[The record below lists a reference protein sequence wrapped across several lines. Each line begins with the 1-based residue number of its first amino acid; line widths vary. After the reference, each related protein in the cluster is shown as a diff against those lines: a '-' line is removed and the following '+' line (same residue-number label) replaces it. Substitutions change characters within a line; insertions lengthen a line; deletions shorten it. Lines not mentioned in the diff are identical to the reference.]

1 MTLHP
6 EAVKLLAELDALN
19 LPPIS
24 AVSPEEARQRLA
36 TPLGPLPELPKID
49 EQEIA
54 GPTSPLRARVY
65 HPIREPAEPLN
76 LIVFFHGGGWVV
88 GNLDSHDGACR
99 QLAIAAH
106 AVVVSVDYR
115 LAPEFPFPTAIE
127 DCLEGLLWA
136 NQRRGEWGVQGAVC
150 VAGDSAGG
158 NLAAVVAIRARARKD
173 IQLAY
178 QVLLYPVTDC
188 DLETESYRLFAEG
201 YGLTRDS
208 MRWFWQQYLGQ
219 HDWTDPEA
227 APLRCS
233 SLEGLP
239 PAYLVTAEYDT
250 LRDEGEAYADRLSDA
265 GVPVTRERV
274 AGVLHGFM
282 LHGHRFDEVQQVNH
296 RIGQAIR
303 QLGGRRPVSHGT
315 SGLTRP

>member
-6 EAVKLLAELDALN
+6 QAVQLLAELDALN

-24 AVSPEEARQRLA
+24 TVSPDEARQRLA
-36 TPLGPLPELPKID
+36 TPLGPLPDLPKIQ
-49 EQEIA
+49 EQEIDD
-54 GPTSPLRARVY
+54 PTHSVQVRIY
-65 HPIREPAEPLN
+65 HPSREPAERLN

-127 DCLEGLLWA
+127 DCLRGLLWA
-136 NQRRGEWGVQGAVC
+136 NQRRQEWGVDGAVC

-158 NLAAVVAIRARARKD
+158 NLAAVVAIRARARED

-208 MRWFWQQYLGQ
+208 MHWFWQQYLGQ

-227 APLRCS
+227 SPLRCK

-239 PAYLVTAEYDT
+239 PTYVVTAEYDT
-250 LRDEGEAYADRLSDA
+250 LRDEGEAYADRLTEA
-265 GVPVTRERV
+265 GVPVRRERV

-282 LHGHRFDEVQQVNH
+282 LHGHRFDEVQQVNQ
-296 RIGQAIR
+296 RIGQALR
-303 QLGGRRPVSHGT
+303 QTPLPEI
-315 SGLTRP
+315 PQ

>member
-1 MTLHP
+1 MNVTLHP
-6 EAVKLLAELDALN
+6 QAVRLLAELEALN

-24 AVSPEEARQRLA
+24 TVTPDEARQRLA
-36 TPLGPLPELPKID
+36 TPMGPLPDLPTVH
-49 EQEIA
+49 EQEIDHS
-54 GPTSPLRARVY
+54 GQTLRARIY
-65 HPIREPAEPLN
+65 HPTREPTERRN
-76 LIVFFHGGGWVV
+76 LIVFFHGGGWVL
-88 GNLDSHDGACR
+88 GNLDSHDGVCR

-127 DCLEGLLWA
+127 DCLQGLVWA
-136 NQRRGEWGVQGAVC
+136 NQRRQEWGIDGAVC

-158 NLAAVVAIRARARKD
+158 NLAAVVAIRARTRED
-173 IQLAY
+173 IHLAY

-208 MRWFWQQYLGQ
+208 MHWFWQQYLGQ

-227 APLRCS
+227 SPLRCR

-239 PAYLVTAEYDT
+239 PAYVVTAEYDT
-250 LRDEGEAYADRLSDA
+250 LRDEGEAYADRLTAA
-265 GVPVTRERV
+265 GVPVARERV

-282 LHGHRFDEVQQVNH
+282 LHGHRFDEVQQVNQ

-303 QLGGRRPVSHGT
+303 QTPLPEIT
-315 SGLTRP
+315 P